1 MQSRVHQFRRA
12 TSSMAAVLSSISFV
26 LARNS
31 AVMATFAVADQSSP
45 SITRANDHRAGD
57 NVRFYPEADF
67 AFISTRTGTTLSV

>member
-1 MQSRVHQFRRA
+1 
-12 TSSMAAVLSSISFV
+12 
-26 LARNS
+26 
-31 AVMATFAVADQSSP
+31 MATFTVADQSSP